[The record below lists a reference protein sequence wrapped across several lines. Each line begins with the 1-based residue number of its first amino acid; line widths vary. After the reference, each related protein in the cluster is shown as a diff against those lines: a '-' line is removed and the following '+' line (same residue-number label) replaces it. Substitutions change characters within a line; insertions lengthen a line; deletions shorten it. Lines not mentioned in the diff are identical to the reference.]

1 MFIIILYTIINEYD
15 VYQVNKICSII
26 IISLFVCLFFIIL
39 FVSIFSPD
47 KFNRTVKY
55 IIFI

>member
-1 MFIIILYTIINEYD
+1 MFIITLYTIINDND
-15 VYQVNKICSII
+15 VDQVNKLCSII
-26 IISLFVCLFFIIL
+26 IITLFVCLFFIIL